1 VNFSNRPI
9 YRRRRRIALLIFVL
23 LVLLLLAGL
32 FLIGLR
38 SGGTGGE
45 QTEQVGGPTVE
56 QSSEATDEQTVA
68 KEETIEEEAKE

>member
-1 VNFSNRPI
+1 
-9 YRRRRRIALLIFVL
+9 
-23 LVLLLLAGL
+23 LVGL
-32 FLIGLR
+32 FLVGIIA
-38 SGGTGGE
+38 GGTGGE